1 MTFRETYGLAPKVT
15 YRCPVCGVESKG
27 RLGVA
32 VKCATHAQQG
42 RPHHLR
48 HRPLYKLVA
57 SAVDEARS

>member
-1 MTFRETYGLAPKVT
+1 MSFRDYYGLPAKAT
-15 YRCPVCGVESKG
+15 FRCPVCSVETKG
-27 RLGVA
+27 RKG
-32 VKCATHAQQG
+32 KPMQCATHAQNG